1 MLNVVDTI
9 RNFNAGRDPERL
21 AMKYANLRSNAFVFL
36 RGTCHLFYD
45 RLPGDAL
52 FAKAPAGWLCGDA
65 HLENFGSYK
74 GDNRLVYFDLND
86 FDEAALAPVTWEL
99 VRFLSSILVAGDGLR
114 ATTDEAAALCQVFL
128 DAYAG
133 ALALGKAR
141 WVERDTA
148 DGLVRDLLD
157 ALKTRSRPAFLDH
170 RTDRKGHGRV
180 IRCDG
185 KRALKADDE
194 SRARVTQL
202 IDAFAATQDK
212 PGFFKVLDVARR
224 IAGTGSLGVERYI
237 VLVEGKGSPD
247 GNYLLDL
254 KQALPSA
261 LAPHLKLAQPA
272 WPSQA
277 HRVVGLQRRM
287 QAVSMAFLH
296 PIMGAKNSAPYVLRG
311 LQPSEDRVSLG
322 AAGIS
327 LEQIRGVIDDM
338 GQLMAWAQ
346 LRSAGRQGSASADA
360 LVDFGASEKAWCG
373 DLLAAAHACAAQV
386 RADWKDY
393 CVAFDAGAMAVAQP
407 KTSPKVPPKTPPQ
420 K

>member
-1 MLNVVDTI
+1 MLNVAESI
-9 RNFNAGRDPERL
+9 RNFNAGREPERL
-21 AMKYANLRSNAFVFL
+21 AMKYASLRTSPFVFL

-52 FAKAPAGWLCGDA
+52 FSKAPAGWLCGDA

-114 ATTDEAAALCQVFL
+114 ATADEAAALCQVFL
-128 DAYAG
+128 DAYAA
-133 ALALGKAR
+133 ALVPGKAR
-141 WVERDTA
+141 WLERDTA
-148 DGLVRDLLD
+148 EGLVQELLD
-157 ALKTRSRPAFLDH
+157 TLKARSRPAFLDH
-170 RTDRKGHGRV
+170 RTDRKGRGRV

-185 KRALKADDE
+185 KRALKADDDA
-194 SRARVTQL
+194 RARVTKL
-202 IDAFAATQDK
+202 IDTFAATQDK

-224 IAGTGSLGVERYI
+224 VAGTGSLGVARYI

-254 KQALPSA
+254 KQALPSS

-296 PIMGAKNSAPYVLRG
+296 PIVGAKDSPSHVLRG

-322 AAGIS
+322 AAGTS
-327 LEQIRGVIDDM
+327 LEQIRGVIGEM
-338 GQLMAWAQ
+338 GQLIAWAQ
-346 LRSAGRQGSASADA
+346 LRSAGRQGSADADV
-360 LVDFGASEKAWCG
+360 LVDFGGSVTSWGA

-393 CVAFDAGAMAVAQP
+393 CEAFDAGAMALPAQ
-407 KTSPKVPPKTPPQ
+407 KRGDR
-420 K
+420 

>member
-1 MLNVVDTI
+1 MVNVNVVETI
-9 RNFNAGRDPERL
+9 RSFNAGRDPERL
-21 AMKYANLRSNAFVFL
+21 AMKYANLRANPFVFL

-45 RLPGDAL
+45 RLPADAL

-99 VRFLSSILVAGDGLR
+99 VRFLTSILVAGDSLC
-114 ATTDEAAALCQVFL
+114 ASADDAAALCKVFL

-148 DGLVRDLLD
+148 DGLIGELLD
-157 ALKTRSRPAFLDH
+157 TLKARTRPAFLDR
-170 RTDRKGHGRV
+170 RTDSKGHGRV

-185 KRALKADDE
+185 KHALKVDDAA
-194 SRARVTQL
+194 RDRVTKL
-202 IDAFAATQDK
+202 IDTFAASQDK
-212 PGFFKVLDVARR
+212 PGFFKVRDVARR

-254 KQALPSA
+254 KQALPSS
-261 LAPHLKLAQPA
+261 LAPHLKLKQPD

-296 PIMGAKNSAPYVLRG
+296 PIAEAKASYVLRG
-311 LQPSEDRVSLG
+311 LQPSEDRVTLDVQHTG
-322 AAGIS
+322 
-327 LEQIRGVIDDM
+327 LDQIRGVIDEM

-346 LRSAGRQGSASADA
+346 LRSAGRQGSAIADA
-360 LVDFGASEKAWCG
+360 LIDFGSSAKPWRA
-373 DLLAAAHACAAQV
+373 DLLDAAHQCAAQV
-386 RADWKDY
+386 GKDWKAY
-393 CVAFDAGAMAVAQP
+393 SDAYDGGALKA
-407 KTSPKVPPKTPPQ
+407 
-420 K
+420 

>member
-1 MLNVVDTI
+1 MPNVDETI
-9 RNFNAGRDPERL
+9 RNYNAGRDPERL
-21 AMKYANLRSNAFVFL
+21 AMKYANLRTNAFVFL

-45 RLPGDAL
+45 RLPKDPL
-52 FAKAPAGWLCGDA
+52 FAGKAPAGWLCGDA

-99 VRFLSSILVAGDGLR
+99 VRFLSSILVARDSLC
-114 ATTDEAAALCQVFL
+114 ATPADADALCNTFL

-133 ALALGKAR
+133 ALTLGKAR

-148 DGLVRDLLD
+148 DGLIQQLLD
-157 ALKTRSRPAFLDH
+157 TLKARTRPAFLDR

-180 IRCDG
+180 IRIDG
-185 KRALKADDE
+185 KHALAASDAQRD
-194 SRARVTQL
+194 RVTQL
-202 IDAFAATQDK
+202 VGAFAATQDK

-254 KQALPSA
+254 KEALPSS

-272 WPSQA
+272 WASQA

-287 QAVSMAFLH
+287 QAVSMAFLQ
-296 PIMGAKNSAPYVLRG
+296 PIVGAKASSGTSYVLRG
-311 LQPSEDRVSLG
+311 LQPSEDRVNLDVKRTSLG
-322 AAGIS
+322 EIG
-327 LEQIRGVIDDM
+327 GVIDEM

-346 LRSAGRQGSASADA
+346 LRSSGRQGSAIADA
-360 LVDFGASEKAWCG
+360 LIDFGRSAKSWRK
-373 DLLAAAHACAAQV
+373 DLMDAAHQCATQV
-386 RADWKDY
+386 ETDWKDY
-393 CVAFDAGAMAVAQP
+393 CEAYDAGAMALP
-407 KTSPKVPPKTPPQ
+407 KSKSKTAS
-420 K
+420 

>member
-1 MLNVVDTI
+1 MPKLVDTL
-9 RNFNAGRDPERL
+9 RSFNAGRDPERL
-21 AMKYANLRSNAFVFL
+21 AMKYANLRTSPFVFL

-45 RLPGDAL
+45 RLPADAL
-52 FAKAPAGWLCGDA
+52 FSKAPAGWLCGDA

-99 VRFLSSILVAGDGLR
+99 VRFLSSILVAGDSLCANPG
-114 ATTDEAAALCQVFL
+114 EADDLCKVFL

-148 DGLVRDLLD
+148 DGLIGQLLD
-157 ALKTRSRPAFLDH
+157 TLKAQTRPAFLDR
-170 RTDRKGHGRV
+170 RTDRKGRGRL

-185 KRALKADDE
+185 RHAFAVSDAQRKLA
-194 SRARVTQL
+194 TQL
-202 IDAFAATQDK
+202 VGDFAAQQDN
-212 PGFFKVLDVARR
+212 PDFFKVLDVARR

-254 KQALPSA
+254 KEALPSS
-261 LAPHLKLAQPA
+261 LAPHLKLKQPKWA
-272 WPSQA
+272 SQA

-296 PIMGAKNSAPYVLRG
+296 PIVGARASYVLRG
-311 LQPSEDRVSLG
+311 LQPSEDRVTLDVRRSKLG
-322 AAGIS
+322 D
-327 LEQIRGVIDDM
+327 IRGVIDEM

-346 LRSAGRQGSASADA
+346 LRSSGRQGSAIADE
-360 LVDFGASEKAWCG
+360 LIDFGTNTKPWRSK
-373 DLLAAAHACAAQV
+373 LLDAAHQCATQV
-386 RADWKDY
+386 EKDWKTY
-393 CVAFDAGAMAVAQP
+393 CDAFDAGAM
-407 KTSPKVPPKTPPQ
+407 KL
-420 K
+420 

>member
-1 MLNVVDTI
+1 MLNVAESI
-9 RNFNAGRDPERL
+9 RNFNAGREPERL
-21 AMKYANLRSNAFVFL
+21 AMKYASLRTSPFVFL

-52 FAKAPAGWLCGDA
+52 FSKAPAGWLCGDA

-114 ATTDEAAALCQVFL
+114 ATADEAAALCQVFL
-128 DAYAG
+128 DAYAA
-133 ALALGKAR
+133 ALVPGKAR
-141 WVERDTA
+141 WLERDTA
-148 DGLVRDLLD
+148 EGLVQELLD
-157 ALKTRSRPAFLDH
+157 TLKARSRPAFLDH
-170 RTDRKGHGRV
+170 RTDRKGRGRV

-185 KRALKADDE
+185 KRALKADDDA
-194 SRARVTQL
+194 RARVTKL
-202 IDAFAATQDK
+202 IDTFAATQDK

-224 IAGTGSLGVERYI
+224 VAGTGSLGVARYI

-254 KQALPSA
+254 KEALPSS

-296 PIMGAKNSAPYVLRG
+296 PIVGAKDSPSHVLRG

-322 AAGIS
+322 AAGTS
-327 LEQIRGVIDDM
+327 LEQIRGVIGEM
-338 GQLMAWAQ
+338 GQLIAWAQ
-346 LRSAGRQGSASADA
+346 LRSAGRQGSADADV
-360 LVDFGASEKAWCG
+360 LVDFGGSVTSWGA

-393 CVAFDAGAMAVAQP
+393 CEAFDAGAMALPAQ
-407 KTSPKVPPKTPPQ
+407 KRGDR
-420 K
+420 